1 METKKVAKKSY
12 SFKSVF
18 TSFIIFLL
26 IFLMVRSCFSSDE
39 PTRVY
44 TLSKVS
50 GKLVSANYLIDLNL
64 LDSNENIISSKN
76 KNLYKGYSARI
87 IMFENDDW
95 YSLKYDF
102 NELDGEN
109 LECCILDTTIKL
121 GQQKFNKNT
130 LKLNIP
136 KKGSITI
143 ASQVFVAYQLIDPKG
158 KIIGSGNV
166 DYDDFQFTVEQEKSS
181 DYDITL
187 YKKAIVVSDG
197 ELSRAFLDNE
207 ISADE
212 KYKGKLIEVT
222 GRIDDLGKSK
232 YGDIQYILHG
242 SSGGGGIQCVLAEI
256 NNKEHKEKYVNLKNG
271 QVVTIRGYVQGLIGG
286 VTDLE
291 KALGK
296 TKGDNIFL
304 EKCIVK

>member
-1 METKKVAKKSY
+1 
-12 SFKSVF
+12 
-18 TSFIIFLL
+18 
-26 IFLMVRSCFSSDE
+26 
-39 PTRVY
+39 
-44 TLSKVS
+44 
-50 GKLVSANYLIDLNL
+50 
-64 LDSNENIISSKN
+64 
-76 KNLYKGYSARI
+76 
-87 IMFENDDW
+87 MFENDDW

-143 ASQVFVAYQLIDPKG
+143 ASQVFVAYQLIDPNG

-256 NNKEHKEKYVNLKNG
+256 NNKEKLRKRNQYLIAELDSILINDQKYRSIITKMERSPNNDSSKLVDLYTEMRISDSLNLLRIEAILDTYCKYPKY
-271 QVVTIRGYVQGLIGG
+271 QTVL
-286 VTDLE
+286 
-291 KALGK
+291 
-296 TKGDNIFL
+296 F
-304 EKCIVK
+304 